1 MAFLL
6 VLLKTSREDSEEV
19 LRLVA
24 VSGKPRPLSEGGEM
38 SDESY
43 GPESYRSE
51 EKKDDVEAH
60 ELIEEV
66 AEKTKPEEDKKDDFE
81 AHELIE

>member
-38 SDESY
+38 SDEY

-60 ELIEEV
+60 ELV
-66 AEKTKPEEDKKDDFE
+66 AELGEKSRPEEDEKDDFE
-81 AHELIE
+81 AHEFSE